1 MLYRL
6 ITHKFNHIALLALG
20 LATALTSSLV
30 AHPIVPGLE
39 TSEISPELK
48 GQVLIEELNCAA
60 CHKSDA
66 GFAASSKK
74 APRLGDIGSRV
85 NPSYIKTFIK
95 DPHGTKPGT
104 TMPDVLAG
112 VNENEKDEVAESI
125 THFLMSLKPANFA
138 PKVPDLLAAKQGGHL
153 FHTRGCVACH
163 SPRDA
168 EGNETLAD
176 KSASLGDLTEKYS
189 HQSLVNFLNN
199 PHAVRPSGRMPK
211 LNLPPKEI
219 SDIAE
224 YLLKETKIPGNLRY
238 ALYQGS
244 VAEGLK
250 SDGILPI
257 KSGHIEDFNIE
268 RLGKIHGQ
276 FAVEYDGW
284 LNVKDAGEHTF
295 FVKMNGGSM
304 SIGGK
309 EIFKLEPSQMRET
322 KTLEKTVNLEAGWQ
336 TVKFTYFH
344 TGNNP
349 ALTLEM
355 KGPKSEKAAIAAEIL
370 SVSEKPIAEF
380 KPLTV
385 DAALAAKGRE
395 YFTAL
400 GCASCH
406 DDLNV
411 EAKAQLPFAK
421 LTSGKGCLTEP
432 TKLVGS
438 KPKHP
443 HFNLSAK
450 QHELIGKS
458 LESAEN
464 KMLSDVEKINKTL
477 VSFNCI
483 ACHQRDGVGGISK
496 ERLESFTGTH
506 PELGDQGRLPP
517 MLSHVGAKLQP
528 EWMHKV
534 LVEGKRQRPYMNV
547 TMPQYGAENIAHLTE
562 LFGKVDTLE
571 KVKLPVIENIK
582 ESKNAGYDMIGPK
595 GFSCFACHNYNGENS
610 VGAGALDLVNVTQSL
625 QKNWFHL
632 FMQNPS
638 RFHETGI
645 MPSFWPGGQSIR
657 PDVLGGKPD
666 QQIEALWA
674 YLSDGGRAKKPEGLS
689 RQSNEVRVFDTAEI
703 VRGRSPV
710 GYRGIGV
717 GYPERLNLAFDSE
730 EMALRLLW
738 KGEFAS
744 VDLGSFAVRG
754 DNQITFPQGI
764 PFHRLKSMDA
774 NWPYK
779 SKTNYLFPQDHGYQ
793 FRGYRLDEQ
802 RRPTFQYEYGTV
814 KVADFFEDI
823 SEGENKAKFRRTF
836 TFDSAQA
843 QELFY
848 FRAATGEKIIAK
860 EDKVYQID
868 KLNIRIISD
877 HKGLIRNGNP
887 GDLLIPL
894 QLPKGKSTLTIEYQ
908 W

>member
-1 MLYRL
+1 MPHQPTSNR
-6 ITHKFNHIALLALG
+6 ITILALLAVS
-20 LATALTSSLV
+20 LAPALS
-30 AHPIVPGLE
+30 AHPIIPGLE
-39 TSEISPELK
+39 KSEISPELK

-66 GFAASSKK
+66 AFSASSKM

-104 TMPDVLAG
+104 TMPDVLVG
-112 VNENEKDEVAESI
+112 MDEKEKDKVAESI
-125 THFLMSLKPANFA
+125 THFLMSLKKNHFA
-138 PKVPDLLAAKQGGHL
+138 PKVPDLVAAKQGGHL

-168 EGNETLAD
+168 EGNETLAE
-176 KSASLGDLTEKYS
+176 KSASLGNLTEKYS
-189 HQSLVNFLNN
+189 HESLVNFLNN
-199 PHAVRPSGRMPK
+199 PHASRPSGRMPK
-211 LNLPPKEI
+211 LVLPQKEI

-224 YLLKETKIPGNLRY
+224 YLLQETKVPGNLRY
-238 ALYQGS
+238 TLYQGS
-244 VAEGLK
+244 VVEGLK
-250 SDGILPI
+250 SDGIQPI
-257 KSGHIEDFNIE
+257 KSGHIEDFNLE
-268 RLGKIHGQ
+268 RMGKIRG
-276 FAVEYDGW
+276 EYAIEYEGW
-284 LNVKDAGEHTF
+284 LNVTDAGEHKF
-295 FVKMNGGSM
+295 FVKMNGGSL

-309 EIFKLEPSQMRET
+309 EIISLEPSQMRET
-322 KTLEKTVNLEAGWQ
+322 QMLEKSVSLEAGWQ
-336 TVKFTYFH
+336 AVKFTYFN
-344 TGNNP
+344 TGRNP
-349 ALTLEM
+349 GLSLEM
-355 KGPKSEKAAIAAEIL
+355 QGPKSAKAPIAKELL

-380 KPLTV
+380 KTLEV
-385 DAALAAKGRE
+385 DAALAVKGRE
-395 YFTAL
+395 HFSAL

-406 DDLNV
+406 NDLKV
-411 EAKAQLPFAK
+411 ESSAAAPFAK
-421 LTSGKGCLTEP
+421 LTSGTGKGCLSATP
-432 TKLVGS
+432 ANVTSKL
-438 KPKHP
+438 KHP
-443 HFNLSAK
+443 HFNLSES
-450 QHELIGKS
+450 QRELISKS
-458 LESAEN
+458 IEQAE
-464 KMLSDVEKINKTL
+464 KKELGDIEKINKTM

-483 ACHQRDGVGGISK
+483 ACHQRDGVGGISE
-496 ERLESFTGTH
+496 ERLTSFTGTH

-517 MLSHVGAKLQP
+517 TLSHVGAKLQP

-547 TMPQYGAENIAHLTE
+547 VMPQYGAANIAHLTE
-562 LFGKVDTLE
+562 LFGKVDKLE
-571 KVKLPVIENIK
+571 EVKLPVIEDIK

-638 RFHETGI
+638 RFHTTGI

-674 YLSDGGRAKKPEGLS
+674 YLADGARAKRPEGLS
-689 RQSNEVRVFDTAEI
+689 RQSNDVKVFDTAEI

-710 GYRGIGV
+710 GYRGIAV
-717 GYPERLNLAFDSE
+717 GYPERLNLVFDSD
-730 EMALRLLW
+730 EMALRQLW
-738 KGEFAS
+738 KGEFAN
-744 VDLGSFAVRG
+744 VNFGSFNVSG
-754 DNQITFPQGI
+754 GEKIEFPQGI

-774 NWPYK
+774 GWPYK

-793 FRGYRLDEQ
+793 FRGYRLDEK
-802 RRPTFQYEYGTV
+802 RRPTFQYEYGNV
-814 KVADFFEDI
+814 KVQDFFEDI

-836 TFDSAQA
+836 TFDTAEA

-848 FRAATGEKIIAK
+848 FRAATGDKFSSKLDKIF
-860 EDKVYQID
+860 QID
-868 KLNIRIISD
+868 TLQISIISD
-877 HKGLIRNGNP
+877 HKGLIREGNP

-894 QLPKGKSTLTIEYQ
+894 ELPKGKSTLTIEYQ